1 MKKADSDLKKLSK
14 FFEGEIDNKVLLKQ
28 CLKIFKKLDKNEIM
42 KELDLLS
49 KFLNIEEKKYNEKK
63 ENLIN
68 DLMLLLKREYLL
80 NTAEAI
86 KNFLK
91 KININDD
98 NFFKEISTII
108 INLKDKIDINMIKSC
123 KKKLKDLNIDIDK
136 DDSDYIDLLISL
148 NEQPES
154 ITFLLKSTPDECQN
168 LQELAVEN
176 DNSYISVND
185 IFNMEK
191 CIDFFKSFNENKSKA
206 KDILDSLK
214 IKLKEKH
221 DILIA
226 FKNFISNYSQIKI
239 LQTSLDKSE
248 VLKYKIQKIFNG
260 SKFILSNDM
269 KSPIKCI
276 FVGMEERELK
286 EDILKDKLISLRE
299 RAQLSKNLSPEF
311 KLFIEIIT
319 EIINISN
326 ILEKIYEKGYPNDI
340 IVNINIKVDVIKNE
354 NKEVELVSQI
364 SYFLDDKPQKN
375 YKELVNQLKK
385 ILSFLKTKQID
396 SYKEK
401 PLIRYLYG
409 RQFKLLFDYIKS
421 NNKIIKTENEVKSIL
436 KYITNDLFKK
446 NIKNENVENKGN
458 AIDNIIEKCNIY
470 LNDIIAENDLTIDKI
485 YKSTFIK
492 QELKKDKY
500 QGIYI
505 YLCEKLEK
513 DLFQIYKYMTGNNP
527 IAQNILLCNK
537 ITTNEQITAF
547 FYRAILCEYN
557 SCFIVGGIEL
567 LNNDQKT
574 YLIELLNSFFQ
585 KGDEIINSCL
595 IFLYTT
601 KNSDIYKNLDSLK
614 YGKIL
619 NLKRDL
625 FINERYEGTDIEI
638 VKSDISG
645 IGKSTHIELEVK
657 NQSKNQSVEH
667 FPFGG
672 VLTYETIFKRLKEIK
687 INMKYLHLDL
697 HNTEQVGLM
706 NEFLFS
712 ILINRFYGQNEDIFY
727 LSKNITIKVEIPNTF
742 IDFFEKFPIL
752 TLFKIKELKISELPP
767 LIVPKELDSN
777 IQLVANYLKA
787 LKENKINNFDLI
799 FPKITPKD
807 FEKRN
812 YFIKKNKYSTSVKA
826 ELISDSEC
834 QKLIFDSI
842 KDILEKP
849 TYYQIISYINM
860 LAAQLRKLNQN
871 YFLNAYQLLLDGRQ
885 NALRTFIVNN
895 FIKIS
900 RYFAEGTFTKVIK
913 QNQNSELNKSLFGNY
928 NEEEFINNAVNNLA
942 NNEHKVIS
950 FDNINFSLIFFHEG
964 SSPLFS
970 IITNKNKSDNEYKD
984 LLLIKNSQSLNDK
997 DKIKELP
1004 NYKTYTQKQFLE
1016 ELKNILDIN
1025 NPIEKE
1031 KDSDKTSLEEIVGNY
1046 VFTADNFLK
1055 MILILLRIRAN
1066 IPVIMMGE
1074 TGCGKTSLIR
1084 KLSELKNGGDK
1095 NKIKILNIHSGTTDD
1110 DISNFINNIVV
1121 TEAVEIMAKESNEKI
1136 NREQLD
1142 MFFEYTKIWVFLD
1155 EINTCKSMGLISEL
1169 ICKHSC
1175 QGQALPENIV
1185 FIAACN
1191 PYRKKEKKLS
1201 INEQKFGL
1209 DIDQAYK
1216 QQKSLNIKE
1225 IEDIKKSKKNNLVYS
1240 VNPLPHSLLNF
1251 VFDFGNLSALI
1262 KDIINKIYYQKQIK
1276 KNMKEKKDEDE
1287 NLKNLKKLAEEMI
1300 TEAQNYIREF
1310 TDKSSVSLREI
1321 RRFNI
1326 FYEFFNKYIDM
1337 KKEMINEIK
1346 INEEDKEFYSK
1357 LDDYSIQ
1364 TYSIILSIFV
1374 CYYLKIVDKEKRNEL
1389 NEKMN
1394 VLLKKFNNSFKDKDF
1409 IDIPIREEKFLVDN
1423 IKLDNG
1429 IAKNRALLENVFS
1442 LFVAINNKVPIFI
1455 VGKPGCSKS
1464 LSVQLL
1470 LKSMQGELSDNPFF
1484 RKFPKIMVY
1493 TYQGSLSSTSK
1504 GVENIFKKAHNAYQ
1518 KIKEDKT
1525 NQKIISMLFFDEM
1538 GLAEHS
1544 PNNPLKVI
1552 HSELEYDL
1560 NEGEKQ
1566 IAFVGI
1572 SNWVLDAAKMNRGIS
1587 ISIPEPDE
1595 EDNKE
1600 TSLTIGNSFDQAL
1613 ALKYKAY
1620 YENLGIAYYEYK
1632 KYLKEKHNS
1641 DGKEDFHG
1649 NRDFYHLVKIFSKCM
1664 KKSLDGSNQEEIN
1677 EDIILQESSL
1687 SSIERNF
1694 AGMQF
1699 ENKDKT
1705 SLKVFKD
1712 IYSKIYSDF
1721 KSQNDYN
1728 VLERI
1733 KENLND
1739 LSSRYLLLILK
1750 SSTNILY
1757 FYYPPYYL
1765 ILKKNIFFILV
1776 VILKKI

>member
-1 MKKADSDLKKLSK
+1 
-14 FFEGEIDNKVLLKQ
+14 
-28 CLKIFKKLDKNEIM
+28 
-42 KELDLLS
+42 
-49 KFLNIEEKKYNEKK
+49 
-63 ENLIN
+63 
-68 DLMLLLKREYLL
+68 
-80 NTAEAI
+80 
-86 KNFLK
+86 
-91 KININDD
+91 
-98 NFFKEISTII
+98 
-108 INLKDKIDINMIKSC
+108 
-123 KKKLKDLNIDIDK
+123 
-136 DDSDYIDLLISL
+136 
-148 NEQPES
+148 
-154 ITFLLKSTPDECQN
+154 
-168 LQELAVEN
+168 
-176 DNSYISVND
+176 
-185 IFNMEK
+185 
-191 CIDFFKSFNENKSKA
+191 
-206 KDILDSLK
+206 
-214 IKLKEKH
+214 
-221 DILIA
+221 
-226 FKNFISNYSQIKI
+226 
-239 LQTSLDKSE
+239 
-248 VLKYKIQKIFNG
+248 
-260 SKFILSNDM
+260 
-269 KSPIKCI
+269 
-276 FVGMEERELK
+276 
-286 EDILKDKLISLRE
+286 
-299 RAQLSKNLSPEF
+299 
-311 KLFIEIIT
+311 
-319 EIINISN
+319 
-326 ILEKIYEKGYPNDI
+326 
-340 IVNINIKVDVIKNE
+340 
-354 NKEVELVSQI
+354 
-364 SYFLDDKPQKN
+364 
-375 YKELVNQLKK
+375 
-385 ILSFLKTKQID
+385 
-396 SYKEK
+396 
-401 PLIRYLYG
+401 
-409 RQFKLLFDYIKS
+409 
-421 NNKIIKTENEVKSIL
+421 
-436 KYITNDLFKK
+436 
-446 NIKNENVENKGN
+446 
-458 AIDNIIEKCNIY
+458 
-470 LNDIIAENDLTIDKI
+470 
-485 YKSTFIK
+485 
-492 QELKKDKY
+492 
-500 QGIYI
+500 
-505 YLCEKLEK
+505 
-513 DLFQIYKYMTGNNP
+513 
-527 IAQNILLCNK
+527 
-537 ITTNEQITAF
+537 
-547 FYRAILCEYN
+547 
-557 SCFIVGGIEL
+557 
-567 LNNDQKT
+567 
-574 YLIELLNSFFQ
+574 
-585 KGDEIINSCL
+585 
-595 IFLYTT
+595 
-601 KNSDIYKNLDSLK
+601 
-614 YGKIL
+614 
-619 NLKRDL
+619 
-625 FINERYEGTDIEI
+625 
-638 VKSDISG
+638 
-645 IGKSTHIELEVK
+645 
-657 NQSKNQSVEH
+657 
-667 FPFGG
+667 
-672 VLTYETIFKRLKEIK
+672 
-687 INMKYLHLDL
+687 
-697 HNTEQVGLM
+697 
-706 NEFLFS
+706 
-712 ILINRFYGQNEDIFY
+712 
-727 LSKNITIKVEIPNTF
+727 
-742 IDFFEKFPIL
+742 
-752 TLFKIKELKISELPP
+752 
-767 LIVPKELDSN
+767 
-777 IQLVANYLKA
+777 
-787 LKENKINNFDLI
+787 
-799 FPKITPKD
+799 
-807 FEKRN
+807 
-812 YFIKKNKYSTSVKA
+812 
-826 ELISDSEC
+826 
-834 QKLIFDSI
+834 
-842 KDILEKP
+842 
-849 TYYQIISYINM
+849 
-860 LAAQLRKLNQN
+860 
-871 YFLNAYQLLLDGRQ
+871 
-885 NALRTFIVNN
+885 
-895 FIKIS
+895 
-900 RYFAEGTFTKVIK
+900 
-913 QNQNSELNKSLFGNY
+913 
-928 NEEEFINNAVNNLA
+928 
-942 NNEHKVIS
+942 
-950 FDNINFSLIFFHEG
+950 
-964 SSPLFS
+964 
-970 IITNKNKSDNEYKD
+970 
-984 LLLIKNSQSLNDK
+984 
-997 DKIKELP
+997 
-1004 NYKTYTQKQFLE
+1004 
-1016 ELKNILDIN
+1016 
-1025 NPIEKE
+1025 
-1031 KDSDKTSLEEIVGNY
+1031 
-1046 VFTADNFLK
+1046 
-1055 MILILLRIRAN
+1055 
-1066 IPVIMMGE
+1066 
-1074 TGCGKTSLIR
+1074 
-1084 KLSELKNGGDK
+1084 
-1095 NKIKILNIHSGTTDD
+1095 
-1110 DISNFINNIVV
+1110 
-1121 TEAVEIMAKESNEKI
+1121 
-1136 NREQLD
+1136 
-1142 MFFEYTKIWVFLD
+1142 
-1155 EINTCKSMGLISEL
+1155 MGLISEL

-1209 DIDQAYK
+1209 DIDQAHK

-1251 VFDFGNLSALI
+1251 VFDFGNLSAQDEKDYIKYII

-1632 KYLKEKHNS
+1632 KYLKEKHNL

-1649 NRDFYHLVKIFSKCM
+1649 NRDFYHLVKIFSKCL

-1677 EDIILQESSL
+1677 EDIILKESSL

-1750 SSTNILY
+1750 SSTNIFLLTTILSDLKKEY
-1757 FYYPPYYL
+1757 VFYIGSSFEEDLNSEEYALKVLNKLQIYLENGIIL
-1765 ILKKNIFFILV
+1765 ILINFESAYSMMYDLFNQNFTVISNKNYARLAVGSNTSTYAYVNNEFRCIVNVDINEIYNEEPPFLNRFEKHIISIEYLLNKEL
-1776 VILKKI
+1776 IIESENIMSFLNEMISNEKDKNKGINYSLKHLLINFNKDEIQAMIYQANKS